1 MIDKGFNK
9 NGNEKSVKIMM
20 KQKNSSKGLLK
31 AKLRESSAANSKIS
45 LVTGK
50 FKTMAKYAAI
60 IVI

>member
-1 MIDKGFNK
+1 
-9 NGNEKSVKIMM
+9 MM

-50 FKTMAKYAAI
+50 FKTMAKYGLCFLNQGTNSLTDDLI
-60 IVI
+60 S